1 MSYPSYL
8 TYYLICSYAST
19 VFSHVGAQMTITP
32 IRVQFKTTCQI
43 LDMSREALRHK
54 IRTDATFPRPI
65 KTGDTKQAP
74 VYFDYA
80 ELVEWHNSKK
90 EAAAQVGV

>member
-1 MSYPSYL
+1 
-8 TYYLICSYAST
+8 
-19 VFSHVGAQMTITP
+19 
-32 IRVQFKTTCQI
+32 
-43 LDMSREALRHK
+43 MSREALRHK

-80 ELVEWHNSKK
+80 ELLEWHNSQKQSLAAM
-90 EAAAQVGV
+90 EA

>member
-1 MSYPSYL
+1 MG
-8 TYYLICSYAST
+8 
-19 VFSHVGAQMTITP
+19 FFMTIKQ

-80 ELVEWHNSKK
+80 ELLEWHNNQKQSLAAM
-90 EAAAQVGV
+90 EA

>member
-1 MSYPSYL
+1 
-8 TYYLICSYAST
+8 
-19 VFSHVGAQMTITP
+19 MTITP